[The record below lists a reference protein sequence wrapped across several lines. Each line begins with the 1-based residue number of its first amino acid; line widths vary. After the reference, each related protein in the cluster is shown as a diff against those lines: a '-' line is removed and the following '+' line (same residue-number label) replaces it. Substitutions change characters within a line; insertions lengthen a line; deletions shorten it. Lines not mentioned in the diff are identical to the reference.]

1 MSSNQKAED
10 WKREQISSAVK
21 AAFDGAFGGYGKLES
36 LSFTAGPDGIH
47 ITLSGIPKGK
57 EEEEG
62 EDNVVEKT
70 HFYPIPEEALKPDEN
85 EFCEWCGQD
94 ECVSKRLYNGFVET
108 GEELEEEGLTN
119 KEIQFQLY
127 QQATYELHGHLGQGN
142 RKELP
147 DCVYADIHDLYHD
160 KEYVGFKNA

>member
-47 ITLSGIPKGK
+47 ITSSGIPKGK

-94 ECVSKRLYNGFVET
+94 ECVSKRLYDGFVET

-119 KEIQFQLY
+119 KEI
-127 QQATYELHGHLGQGN
+127 
-142 RKELP
+142 
-147 DCVYADIHDLYHD
+147 
-160 KEYVGFKNA
+160 